1 MRIISG
7 NYKNKKLYFPKN
19 SKTRPLKDSV
29 KENIFNILNH
39 STKIKIRIKNSSIL
53 DLYSGSG
60 SFGLECISRQAAKVF
75 FVEKDLEALES
86 LENNIKNMNA
96 EKTSILYS
104 EDVQDFLKNIDSEL
118 KKEKLDII
126 FIDPPYKNKDFLDIL
141 KKTKIEAI
149 LNDKYILI
157 LHREKESEPNIEEYL
172 NIIEK
177 RIYGRSEIFFCRFF

>member
-75 FVEKDLEALES
+75 FGRGQLQFFFSRGLFLVLGTRFLQLADMDGTSWSCPGS
-86 LENNIKNMNA
+86 LRIGCHC
-96 EKTSILYS
+96 ILS
-104 EDVQDFLKNIDSEL
+104 PKSLHNSSKH
-118 KKEKLDII
+118 
-126 FIDPPYKNKDFLDIL
+126 DPMLL
-141 KKTKIEAI
+141 QE
-149 LNDKYILI
+149 
-157 LHREKESEPNIEEYL
+157 
-172 NIIEK
+172 
-177 RIYGRSEIFFCRFF
+177 C